1 MPAAFE
7 SILTDIHRHREALHS
22 IRELLLA
29 NAVMV
34 GEVPSPTN
42 LEEERIRFLSNRF
55 LEEGLQ
61 NISVDEAGNGMGVLP
76 GKTGSKNIL
85 ICANADT
92 VFSPKIDHAMSVSA
106 ERISGPGI
114 GDNSLGLAA
123 IMTLPEIFRRLNI
136 QFDDNLIL
144 MGCTQSLG
152 RGDLG
157 GIRFF
162 LENNQLPLRAGVS
175 VEGIQLGR
183 LSYAS
188 VGMLRGEITVDV
200 PNNFD
205 WAKFGATGSVAVL
218 TRAVQRMTEIP
229 MPMNPP
235 TQIIFGSISGGTSFD
250 THPAS
255 ASLRFEVRSEK
266 EGMVAKIREQIENIV
281 EELSISSET
290 EISFAP
296 VAQRQPGGLPYS
308 HPMVRT
314 MRNILDTLDVKPRVE
329 PSVDELS
336 QLIEHGIPGITLGL
350 TRGCH
355 KNELDESID
364 IQPIFDGL
372 SQLIA
377 LLQSIDGG
385 HCDAK

>member
-1 MPAAFE
+1 MPENFE
-7 SILTDIHRHREALHS
+7 SILNNIHPNREALHP

-29 NAVMV
+29 NAVMI
-34 GEVPSPTN
+34 GEIPSPTDS
-42 LEEERIRFLSNRF
+42 EEARIRFLSNRF
-55 LEEGLQ
+55 IEEGLQ
-61 NISVDEAGNGMGVLP
+61 HISVDEAGNGMGVLP
-76 GKTGSKNIL
+76 GKTGSNNIL
-85 ICANADT
+85 VCAHADT
-92 VFSPKIDHAMSVSA
+92 VFSQKVDHAMSVSSD
-106 ERISGPGI
+106 RISGPGI

-123 IMTLPEIFRRLNI
+123 IMTLPEIFRRLDI

-144 MGCTQSLG
+144 MGCTKSLG

-188 VGMLRGEITVDV
+188 VGMLRGEITVIV
-200 PNNFD
+200 PNSFD
-205 WAKFGATGSVAVL
+205 WAKFGAKGSVTVL
-218 TRAVQRMTEIP
+218 IHAVQRITEIP
-229 MPMNPP
+229 IPMDPP

-255 ASLRFEVRSEK
+255 ARLRFEVRSER
-266 EGMVAKIREQIENIV
+266 EGMVAEIREQIENIV
-281 EELSISSET
+281 EEISISSET
-290 EISFAP
+290 EIIFSP
-296 VAQRQPGGLPYS
+296 VAQRHPGGLPYR

-314 MRNILDTLDVKPRVE
+314 MRKILDTLDVKPRVE
-329 PSVDELS
+329 PSVGELS
-336 QLIEHGIPGITLGL
+336 QLIEHGIPSVTLGL
-350 TRGCH
+350 TRGRH
-355 KNELDESID
+355 KNEFDESID
-364 IQPIFDGL
+364 IQPIFGGV

>member
-1 MPAAFE
+1 MPETFE
-7 SILTDIHRHREALHS
+7 SILSDIHPNREALHP

-29 NAVMV
+29 NAVMI
-34 GEVPSPTN
+34 GEIPSPTDS
-42 LEEERIRFLSNRF
+42 EEERIRFLGDRF

-61 NISVDEAGNGMGVLP
+61 HISVDEAGNGMGVLP
-76 GKTGSKNIL
+76 GKTGSNNIL
-85 ICANADT
+85 VCAHADT
-92 VFSPKIDHAMSVSA
+92 VFSRKVDHAMSVSSD
-106 ERISGPGI
+106 RISGPGI

-123 IMTLPEIFRRLNI
+123 IMTLPEIFRRLDIRFN
-136 QFDDNLIL
+136 DNLIL
-144 MGCTQSLG
+144 MGCTRSLG

-188 VGMLRGEITVDV
+188 VGMLRGEITVNM
-200 PNNFD
+200 PQNFD

-218 TRAVQRMTEIP
+218 ARAVQRITEIP

-235 TQIIFGSISGGTSFD
+235 SQIIFGSISGGTSFD
-250 THPAS
+250 TRPAS
-255 ASLRFEVRSEK
+255 ASLRFEVRSER
-266 EGMVAKIREQIENIV
+266 EGMVAEIREQIENIV
-281 EELSISSET
+281 EEISISSET
-290 EISFAP
+290 EIIFSP
-296 VAQRQPGGLPYS
+296 VAQRHPGGLPYS

-314 MRNILDTLDVKPRVE
+314 MRKILDTLDVKPRVE
-329 PSVDELS
+329 PSVGELS
-336 QLIEHGIPGITLGL
+336 QLIEHGVPSVTLGL
-350 TRGCH
+350 TRGRH
-355 KNELDESID
+355 KNEFDESID
-364 IQPIFDGL
+364 IQPIFGGV